1 MVEVVD
7 THFEV
12 KNGCQFN
19 AHDIWVRIPVIAQGL
34 GDVYKRQWCN
44 MV

>member
-19 AHDIWVRIPVIAQGL
+19 AHDIWVRIPVIAQDFMYL
-34 GDVYKRQWCN
+34 P
-44 MV
+44 